1 MSLEKKNWENI
12 RIQATEVAGGRQE
25 LHGEGLRKLCS
36 STNTI
41 RGMKCS
47 KMRWVGHA
55 PRIETRQMHIKCI
68 CGT

>member
-36 STNTI
+36 STNII
-41 RGMKCS
+41 RGIKCR
-47 KMRWVGHA
+47 KMRWVGHVA
-55 PRIETRQMHIKCI
+55 RI
-68 CGT
+68 